1 MEVLK
6 KPENNNSNKR
16 FRVESGLDSVD
27 NSPESKRVNTEVYT
41 SHDSAESDRVESES
55 DVSPNSSGS
64 DRFRC
69 SEPHETDIVETDV
82 DLDSSEAKQ
91 IREDILDILDEPDA
105 LTDCPPEIQDLDS
118 VMKSFEEEIL
128 HRSNYLDTQTV
139 LDLTSSESGD
149 SRPDLGYLLEASDDE
164 LGLPPTFSP
173 ADEQVHAESAMPEA
187 AGLVN
192 MVGFEDEMPNYDTF
206 DFGMADEVRQGDND
220 GVNGNGDFVTVDGL
234 FDYPEPSD
242 FSEFPWR
249 QESLPAL

>member
-16 FRVESGLDSVD
+16 SRVELGLDSD
-27 NSPESKRVNTEVYT
+27 GNSPESKRVNTVVDA
-41 SHDSAESDRVESES
+41 SHDSTEFNRVDSESE
-55 DVSPNSSGS
+55 VSPNSSGS
-64 DRFRC
+64 DRFRR
-69 SEPHETDIVETDV
+69 SEQHETDIVETDV
-82 DLDSSEAKQ
+82 DLDSPEAKQ

-128 HRSNYLDTQTV
+128 HRSNHLDTQTV
-139 LDLTSSESGD
+139 LDLMSSDAGD
-149 SRPDLGYLLEASDDE
+149 SRPELGYLLEASDDE

-173 ADEQVHAESAMPEA
+173 AEVQVNTGSSMPEA
-187 AGLVN
+187 AELVN
-192 MVGFEDEMPNYDTF
+192 IVEFEDEMPNYDTF
-206 DFGMADEVRQGDND
+206 DFCMATEVRQGDND
-220 GVNGNGDFVTVDGL
+220 GVNGNGDFVTVGGL

-242 FSEFPWR
+242 FSEFSWR